1 MAYAFN
7 LIFNAIDK
15 ISPVLKSIASGKTV
29 VAGLEDSCVSLNS
42 TMSKGAQDTAKASA
56 ALSRLSGDVAGAA
69 SQSRILA
76 DAMSA
81 EAEKMQRA
89 AQSAQIKADTA
100 ERMAVTAR
108 NHANDLKKELEN
120 TEDVTDAMKENASA
134 AVTEAERLEKS
145 AQAVRKKAA
154 DSEKAAKAAQS
165 NAQAALKAAE
175 ADEQLFQSA
184 VKVSSAESKTAD
196 ALNKAEEEAKQYGRA
211 AEDAAQKSS
220 QLGSSGANA
229 GELLQD
235 AFTTLGAAAALHKIA
250 DGFRECIDASIEF
263 ESAITGVYKTVDGT
277 DEQLAAISDGV
288 REMSLEM
295 PSSTTEIA
303 GVAEA
308 AGQLGIATDNIT
320 DFTEVMINLGE
331 ATNLSSDEAASSLA
345 KFANITGM
353 SADNYENL
361 GSSVVALGN
370 NFATTEADI
379 VAMATRMASAGT
391 LAGLTET
398 DILGLA
404 AAMSSVGI
412 EADAGGSAM
421 STLLSDIQ
429 VAVETGSEDL
439 NDFASVA
446 NMTSAQ
452 FRSAFQEDAAGALYA
467 FIDGLNDVERNG
479 ETATVILND
488 MGITEIRLSN
498 AVKSLASNSGGL
510 ADALDVSAQ
519 AWEENTA
526 LAKEAD
532 TRYATLESRLAIT
545 KNAANNLKIAIGDV
559 LTPAIGEFADA
570 GTGVLTWLTGFV
582 EQNPIVVEG
591 ITAAAA
597 AVAVGTA
604 AVTAFTFAVNVAG
617 PAIDKLTLAM
627 SENPLFLGISI
638 AAAVTAGIITFAAAV
653 KANSDTVEDYNG
665 TLEQC
670 RTEIESTQTAYDN
683 VCRLYGSNSEAARN
697 LSSELDTLN
706 AQYEK
711 GGGFVADYAQCLE
724 EGKEKLNSFTSEYQ
738 GKIDDINKEWQN
750 GVVATAQLDAL
761 SEKAQLTNSD
771 LDMMSKYADYL
782 NNTFN
787 CNIEVN
793 YDTGELTGFDPTNI
807 NSQLIETAKENRKQA
822 ASDALTDG
830 NFTND
835 YIHQVQK
842 LADAKDKQ
850 YVLSRQLD
858 KFNDPSFTNPDN
870 WDFSKLYEDYQKLS
884 DEIENGSNSLDTY
897 DDKIRQLFT
906 DMGNPEGADEYIRQ
920 LDNTAFSFDD
930 VSESAEK
937 ANQEMTPQEA
947 ARNGIS
953 EVSDKILELAEAYD
967 EAYNSAYESFQGQ
980 FGLFDEAQVNADA
993 TVSNAQAALDSQ
1005 LEYWTQYSDNISYL
1019 SGISAEELG
1028 VTQENYNALMSYAQS
1043 GSEEAA
1049 GLAQSMVENLQSGNK
1064 DAVTELANTIGA
1076 IDDKQKEASDT
1087 TAAWVTDYD
1096 KKIKDFT
1103 DGVSKEIN
1111 GLDKLQGNART
1122 SAINTVNAYA
1132 NSIIAQRGQ
1141 AVSAAQSLVDS
1152 VKNVFNTSN
1161 ISYNLP
1167 GAESKGI
1174 NGYASGTL
1182 SAEPGVALVG
1192 ENGPELIQFRG
1203 GETVYTADETERMI
1217 NDYSSKPLYIP
1228 PADTAVPAAVQTS
1241 SENSESVKKLS
1252 IDINGTGAVSIKG
1265 KADKEEVVAVMMEYL
1280 KPVLM
1285 NIVAQEAF
1293 EEGDDSYEI

>member
-1 MAYAFN
+1 MSGLSFKIKLIDEASPALNN
-7 LIFNAIDK
+7 LGNA
-15 ISPVLKSIASGKTV
+15 GTV
-29 VAGLEDSCVSLNS
+29 ITAGLESNFAKVDSAMNH
-42 TMSKGAQDTAKASA
+42 TAKAISGTA
-56 ALSRLSGDVAGAA
+56 MSLSGLSGDVSGAA

-76 DAMSA
+76 DAMND
-81 EAEKMQRA
+81 EAEKMRKA
-89 AQSAQIKADTA
+89 ANNAQLKADMS
-100 ERMAVTAR
+100 ERMAEAAR
-108 NHANDLKKELEN
+108 SHYNELKKEVETAEN
-120 TEDVTDAMKENASA
+120 ATDAMKESASA
-134 AVTEAERLEKS
+134 ALKEAERLEKS
-145 AQAVRKKAA
+145 AVAARKKADASERSA
-154 DSEKAAKAAQS
+154 DAAQENAYAAEKAAR
-165 NAQAALKAAE
+165 
-175 ADEQLFQSA
+175 ADEQMYNAANKTVSIEQ
-184 VKVSSAESKTAD
+184 KVAE
-196 ALNKAEEEAKQYGRA
+196 ALNRSEREAKEYSEAVR
-211 AEDAAQKSS
+211 DAADESEN
-220 QLGSSGANA
+220 LGSSGANA

-235 AFTTLGAAAALHKIA
+235 AFTTLGVAVALHKIA

-288 REMSLEM
+288 KAMSLEM

-320 DFTEVMINLGE
+320 DFTKVMINLGE

-452 FRSAFQEDAAGALYA
+452 FRSAFQDDAAGALYA

-526 LAKEAD
+526 LAQEAD

-570 GTGVLTWLTGFV
+570 GTGVLSWLTGFV
-582 EQNPIVVEG
+582 ERNPIVVEG

-604 AVTAFTFAVNVAG
+604 AVTAFTFAINVAG

-711 GGGFVADYAQCLE
+711 GGGFVADYGQRLAENQ
-724 EGKEKLNSFTSEYQ
+724 EKINSFTSEYQ
-738 GKIDDINKEWQN
+738 GKMEDINKDWQS
-750 GVVATAQLDAL
+750 GLVANAQLDAL

-782 NNTFN
+782 NDTFN

-793 YDTGELTGFDPTNI
+793 YDTRELTGFDPEYTT
-807 NSQLIETAKENRKQA
+807 SLLTQKAKENRKQA
-822 ASDALTDG
+822 ATETVSGEEFTNSYIDALKNKAAIEEEYAAVKEKIQKASNDWSVVNDTGYTMAEADAAFGAKIAEAQNQLTALETTAQECFNIMGEPEGTALFLENLRQISDAESSLKDD
-830 NFTND
+830 TND
-835 YIHQVQK
+835 LK
-842 LADAKDKQ
+842 E
-850 YVLSRQLD
+850 S
-858 KFNDPSFTNPDN
+858 
-870 WDFSKLYEDYQKLS
+870 
-884 DEIENGSNSLDTY
+884 
-897 DDKIRQLFT
+897 
-906 DMGNPEGADEYIRQ
+906 MMPEQ
-920 LDNTAFSFDD
+920 S
-930 VSESAEK
+930 
-937 ANQEMTPQEA
+937 
-947 ARNGIS
+947 
-953 EVSDKILELAEAYD
+953 VSDAWSGQAESITQLAEEYTKACD
-967 EAYNSAYESFQGQ
+967 AIREDLDGM
-980 FGLFDEAQVNADA
+980 FGLFEQANMNFENSVSLDGAIDNLESQMQYFNDYKEA
-993 TVSNAQAALDSQ
+993 LG
-1005 LEYWTQYSDNISYL
+1005 EL
-1019 SGISAEELG
+1019 SELG
-1028 VTQENYNALMSYAQS
+1028 VDNSIISQLDPEQAVAFANELGNMDVSSAKSKVEELNESFEGLSDVKDEVSQKLGDIETLYSQKLDDIQQRMEN
-1043 GSEEAA
+1043 
-1049 GLAQSMVENLQSGNK
+1049 
-1064 DAVTELANTIGA
+1064 A
-1076 IDDKQKEASDT
+1076 IDDMNLKDEAAKSAKST
-1087 TAAWVTDYD
+1087 LSGYITELRA
-1096 KKIKDFT
+1096 
-1103 DGVSKEIN
+1103 S
-1111 GLDKLQGNART
+1111 GNR
-1122 SAINTVNAYA
+1122 
-1132 NSIIAQRGQ
+1132 
-1141 AVSAAQSLVDS
+1141 AVEE
-1152 VKNVFNTSN
+1152 
-1161 ISYNLP
+1161 
-1167 GAESKGI
+1167 AESIASRITYALNSASGSVHVTAKAVVSGAASML

-1203 GETVYTADETERMI
+1203 GETVFPTDETNKI
-1217 NDYSSKPLYIP
+1217 IDAVTAGNNFNIP
-1228 PADTAVPAAVQTS
+1228 PADSPIKKIESKTEAVSRREV
-1241 SENSESVKKLS
+1241 NLN
-1252 IDINGTGAVSIKG
+1252 INGKGSINVKSNM
-1265 KADKEEVVAVMMEYL
+1265 DKEQVAEILIENL
-1280 KPVLM
+1280 KPALM
-1285 NIVAQEAF
+1285 NIISTELF
-1293 EEGDDSYEI
+1293 EEGDDSYEF

>member
-1 MAYAFN
+1 MSGLSFKIKLIDEASPALNN
-7 LIFNAIDK
+7 LGNA
-15 ISPVLKSIASGKTV
+15 GTV
-29 VAGLEDSCVSLNS
+29 ITAGLESNFAKVDSAMNH
-42 TMSKGAQDTAKASA
+42 TAKAISGTA
-56 ALSRLSGDVAGAA
+56 MSLSGLSEDVSGAA

-76 DAMSA
+76 DAMND
-81 EAEKMQRA
+81 EAEKMRKA
-89 AQSAQIKADTA
+89 ANNAQLKADMS
-100 ERMAVTAR
+100 ERMAEAAR
-108 NHANDLKKELEN
+108 SHYNELKKEVETSEN
-120 TEDVTDAMKENASA
+120 ATDAMKESASA
-134 AVTEAERLEKS
+134 ALKEAERLEKS
-145 AQAVRKKAA
+145 AVAARKKADASERSA
-154 DSEKAAKAAQS
+154 DAAQENAYAAEKAARADEEMYNAASKTVSIEQ
-165 NAQAALKAAE
+165 KVAE
-175 ADEQLFQSA
+175 A
-184 VKVSSAESKTAD
+184 
-196 ALNKAEEEAKQYGRA
+196 LNRSEREAKEYSEAVR
-211 AEDAAQKSS
+211 DAADESDN
-220 QLGSSGANA
+220 LGSSGANA

-235 AFTTLGAAAALHKIA
+235 AFTTLGVAAALHKIA
-250 DGFRECIDASIEF
+250 DSFRECINASIEF

-288 REMSLEM
+288 KAMSLEM

-429 VAVETGSEDL
+429 VAVETGSDDL

-570 GTGVLTWLTGFV
+570 GIGVLSWLTRFV

-591 ITAAAA
+591 ITGITTATGI
-597 AVAVGTA
+597 AVGTVT
-604 AVTAFTFAVNVAG
+604 AVTVAVKALNTVTKTFN
-617 PAIDKLTLAM
+617 LTLSA
-627 SENPLFLGISI
+627 SQIGIIIGGI
-638 AAAVTAGIITFAAAV
+638 AAAGVAIGGLIHYFNS
-653 KANSDTVEDYNG
+653 ANDSVEDYNG

-711 GGGFVADYAQCLE
+711 GGGFVADYEQRLAENQ
-724 EGKEKLNSFTSEYQ
+724 EKINSFTSEYQ
-738 GKIDDINKEWQN
+738 GKMEDINKDWQS
-750 GVVATAQLDAL
+750 GLVANAQLDAL

-782 NNTFN
+782 NDTFN

-793 YDTGELTGFDPTNI
+793 YDTRELTGFDPEYTT
-807 NSQLIETAKENRKQA
+807 SLLTQKAKENRKQA
-822 ASDALTDG
+822 ATETVSGEEFTNSYIDALKNKAAIEEEYAAVKEKIQKASNDWSVVNDTGYTMAEADAAFGAKIAEAQNQLTALETTAQECFNIMGEPEGTALFLENLRQISDAESSLKDD
-830 NFTND
+830 TND
-835 YIHQVQK
+835 LKESMMPEQSVSDAWSSQAENITQ
-842 LADAKDKQ
+842 LAEEYTEACDAIRED
-850 YVLSRQLD
+850 LD
-858 KFNDPSFTNPDN
+858 GMFGLFEQANMNF
-870 WDFSKLYEDYQKLS
+870 
-884 DEIENGSNSLDTY
+884 ENTVSLDGAINSLDS
-897 DDKIRQLFT
+897 Q
-906 DMGNPEGADEYIRQ
+906 MEYFN
-920 LDNTAFSFDD
+920 DY
-930 VSESAEK
+930 K
-937 ANQEMTPQEA
+937 EA
-947 ARNGIS
+947 IN
-953 EVSDKILELAEAYD
+953 EL
-967 EAYNSAYESFQGQ
+967 S
-980 FGLFDEAQVNADA
+980 
-993 TVSNAQAALDSQ
+993 
-1005 LEYWTQYSDNISYL
+1005 
-1019 SGISAEELG
+1019 ELG
-1028 VTQENYNALMSYAQS
+1028 VDNSIISQLDPEQAVAFANELGNMDVSSAKGKVDELNESFEGLSDVKDEVSQKLGDIETLYSQKLDDIQRRMEN
-1043 GSEEAA
+1043 
-1049 GLAQSMVENLQSGNK
+1049 
-1064 DAVTELANTIGA
+1064 A
-1076 IDDKQKEASDT
+1076 IDDMNLKDEAAKSAKST
-1087 TAAWVTDYD
+1087 LSGYITELRA
-1096 KKIKDFT
+1096 
-1103 DGVSKEIN
+1103 S
-1111 GLDKLQGNART
+1111 GNR
-1122 SAINTVNAYA
+1122 
-1132 NSIIAQRGQ
+1132 
-1141 AVSAAQSLVDS
+1141 AVEE
-1152 VKNVFNTSN
+1152 
-1161 ISYNLP
+1161 
-1167 GAESKGI
+1167 AESIASRITYVLNSASGSVHVTAKAVVSGAASML

-1203 GETVYTADETERMI
+1203 GETVFPTDETNKI
-1217 NDYSSKPLYIP
+1217 IDAVTAGNNFNIP
-1228 PADTAVPAAVQTS
+1228 PADSP
-1241 SENSESVKKLS
+1241 VKKIESKTEAVSRREVNLN
-1252 IDINGTGAVSIKG
+1252 INGKGSINVKSNM
-1265 KADKEEVVAVMMEYL
+1265 DKEQVAEILIENL
-1280 KPVLM
+1280 KPALM
-1285 NIVAQEAF
+1285 NIISTELF
-1293 EEGDDSYEI
+1293 EEGDDSYEF

>member
-184 VKVSSAESKTAD
+184 AKVSSAESKTAD

-532 TRYATLESRLAIT
+532 TRYSTLESRLAIT

-604 AVTAFTFAVNVAG
+604 AVTAFTFAINVAG

-638 AAAVTAGIITFAAAV
+638 AAAVTAGIITFATAV

-711 GGGFVADYAQCLE
+711 GGGFVADYGQRLE
-724 EGKEKLNSFTSEYQ
+724 ENGEAIDSLLSGYHDKLDKVN
-738 GKIDDINKEWQN
+738 DDWQS
-750 GVVATAQLDAL
+750 GLVANAQLDAL

-782 NNTFN
+782 NDTFN

-793 YDTGELTGFDPTNI
+793 YDTRELTGFDPEYTT
-807 NSQLIETAKENRKQA
+807 SLLTQKAKENRKQA
-822 ASDALTDG
+822 ATETVSGEEFTNSYIDALKNKAAIEEEYAAVKEKIQKASNDWSVVNDTGYTMAEADAAFGAKIAEAQNQLTALETTAQECFNIMGEPEGTASFLENLRQISDAESSLKDD
-830 NFTND
+830 TND
-835 YIHQVQK
+835 LK
-842 LADAKDKQ
+842 E
-850 YVLSRQLD
+850 S
-858 KFNDPSFTNPDN
+858 
-870 WDFSKLYEDYQKLS
+870 
-884 DEIENGSNSLDTY
+884 
-897 DDKIRQLFT
+897 
-906 DMGNPEGADEYIRQ
+906 MMPEQ
-920 LDNTAFSFDD
+920 S
-930 VSESAEK
+930 
-937 ANQEMTPQEA
+937 
-947 ARNGIS
+947 
-953 EVSDKILELAEAYD
+953 VSDAWSGQAESITQLAEEYTQACD
-967 EAYNSAYESFQGQ
+967 AIREDLDGM
-980 FGLFDEAQVNADA
+980 FGLFEQANMNFENSVSLDGAIDNLESQMQYFNDYKEA
-993 TVSNAQAALDSQ
+993 LG
-1005 LEYWTQYSDNISYL
+1005 EL
-1019 SGISAEELG
+1019 SELG
-1028 VTQENYNALMSYAQS
+1028 VDNSIISQLDPEQAVAFANELGNMDVSSAKSKVEELNESFEGLSDVKDEVSQKLGDIETLYSQKLDDIQQRMEN
-1043 GSEEAA
+1043 
-1049 GLAQSMVENLQSGNK
+1049 
-1064 DAVTELANTIGA
+1064 A
-1076 IDDKQKEASDT
+1076 IDDMNLKDEAAKSAKST
-1087 TAAWVTDYD
+1087 LSGYITELRA
-1096 KKIKDFT
+1096 
-1103 DGVSKEIN
+1103 S
-1111 GLDKLQGNART
+1111 GNR
-1122 SAINTVNAYA
+1122 
-1132 NSIIAQRGQ
+1132 
-1141 AVSAAQSLVDS
+1141 AVEE
-1152 VKNVFNTSN
+1152 
-1161 ISYNLP
+1161 
-1167 GAESKGI
+1167 AESIASRITYALNSASGSVHVTAKAVVSGAASML

-1203 GETVYTADETERMI
+1203 GETVYTADETKRI
-1217 NDYSSKPLYIP
+1217 IGDIDSRPLFMP
-1228 PADTAVPAAVQTS
+1228 PSDTALPAAVQTS

-1252 IDINGTGAVSIKG
+1252 IDINGTGAVSVKG

>member
-1 MAYAFN
+1 MSGLSFKIKLIDEASPALNN
-7 LIFNAIDK
+7 LGNA
-15 ISPVLKSIASGKTV
+15 GTV
-29 VAGLEDSCVSLNS
+29 ITAGLESNFAKVDSAMNH
-42 TMSKGAQDTAKASA
+42 TAKAISGTA
-56 ALSRLSGDVAGAA
+56 MSLSGLSGDVSGAA

-76 DAMSA
+76 DAMND
-81 EAEKMQRA
+81 EAEKMRKA
-89 AQSAQIKADTA
+89 ANNAQLKADMS
-100 ERMAVTAR
+100 ERMAEAAR
-108 NHANDLKKELEN
+108 SHYNELKKEVETSEN
-120 TEDVTDAMKENASA
+120 ATDAMKESASA
-134 AVTEAERLEKS
+134 ALKEAERLEK
-145 AQAVRKKAA
+145 AAVAARKKADASERSA
-154 DSEKAAKAAQS
+154 DAAQENAYAAEKAAKADEQMY
-165 NAQAALKAAE
+165 NAANKTVSIEQKVAE
-175 ADEQLFQSA
+175 A
-184 VKVSSAESKTAD
+184 
-196 ALNKAEEEAKQYGRA
+196 LNRSEREAKEYSEAVR
-211 AEDAAQKSS
+211 DAADESDN
-220 QLGSSGANA
+220 LGSSGANA

-235 AFTTLGAAAALHKIA
+235 AFTTLGVAAALHKIA
-250 DGFRECIDASIEF
+250 DGFWECINASIEF

-288 REMSLEM
+288 KAMSLEM

-331 ATNLSSDEAASSLA
+331 AANLSSDEAASSLA

-429 VAVETGSEDL
+429 VAVETGSDDL
-439 NDFASVA
+439 SDFASVA

-452 FRSAFQEDAAGALYA
+452 FRSAFQDDAAGALYA

-570 GTGVLTWLTGFV
+570 GTGVLSWLTGFV

-597 AVAVGTA
+597 AVVVGTG

-683 VCRLYGSNSEAARN
+683 VCRLYGSNSEAAKN

-711 GGGFVADYAQCLE
+711 GGGFVADYGQRLAENQ
-724 EGKEKLNSFTSEYQ
+724 EKINSFTSEYQ
-738 GKIDDINKEWQN
+738 GKMEDINKDWQS
-750 GVVATAQLDAL
+750 GLVANAQLDAL

-782 NNTFN
+782 NDTFN

-793 YDTGELTGFDPTNI
+793 YDTGELTGFDPEYNAKLLA
-807 NSQLIETAKENRKQA
+807 QKAKENRKQA
-822 ASDALTDG
+822 ATETVSGEEFTNSYIDALKNKAAIEEEYAAVKEKIQKASNDWSVVNDTGYTMAEADAAFGAKIAEAQNQLTALETTAQECFNIMGEPEGTALFLENLRQISDAESSLKDD
-830 NFTND
+830 TND
-835 YIHQVQK
+835 LK
-842 LADAKDKQ
+842 E
-850 YVLSRQLD
+850 S
-858 KFNDPSFTNPDN
+858 
-870 WDFSKLYEDYQKLS
+870 
-884 DEIENGSNSLDTY
+884 
-897 DDKIRQLFT
+897 
-906 DMGNPEGADEYIRQ
+906 MMPEQ
-920 LDNTAFSFDD
+920 S
-930 VSESAEK
+930 
-937 ANQEMTPQEA
+937 
-947 ARNGIS
+947 
-953 EVSDKILELAEAYD
+953 VSDAWSGQAENITQLAEEYTKACD
-967 EAYNSAYESFQGQ
+967 AIREDLDGM
-980 FGLFDEAQVNADA
+980 FGLFEQANMNFENSVSLDGAIDNLESQMQYFNDYKEA
-993 TVSNAQAALDSQ
+993 LG
-1005 LEYWTQYSDNISYL
+1005 EL
-1019 SGISAEELG
+1019 SELG
-1028 VTQENYNALMSYAQS
+1028 VDNSIISQLDPEQAVAFANELGNMDVSSAKGKVDELNKSFEGLSDVKDEISEKLGDIETLYSQKLDGIQRRMEN
-1043 GSEEAA
+1043 
-1049 GLAQSMVENLQSGNK
+1049 
-1064 DAVTELANTIGA
+1064 A
-1076 IDDKQKEASDT
+1076 IDDMDLEDEAAKSAKST
-1087 TAAWVTDYD
+1087 LGGY
-1096 KKIKDFT
+1096 IR
-1103 DGVSKEIN
+1103 E
-1111 GLDKLQGNART
+1111 LQSSGNR
-1122 SAINTVNAYA
+1122 
-1132 NSIIAQRGQ
+1132 
-1141 AVSAAQSLVDS
+1141 AVEE
-1152 VKNVFNTSN
+1152 
-1161 ISYNLP
+1161 
-1167 GAESKGI
+1167 AESIASRITYALNSASGSVHVTAKAVVSGAASML

-1203 GETVYTADETERMI
+1203 GETVFPTDETNKI
-1217 NDYSSKPLYIP
+1217 IDAVTAGNNFNIP
-1228 PADTAVPAAVQTS
+1228 PADSP
-1241 SENSESVKKLS
+1241 VKKIESKTEAVSRREVNLN
-1252 IDINGTGAVSIKG
+1252 INGKGSINVKSNM
-1265 KADKEEVVAVMMEYL
+1265 DKEQVAEILIENL
-1280 KPVLM
+1280 KPALM
-1285 NIVAQEAF
+1285 NIISTELF
-1293 EEGDDSYEI
+1293 EEGDDSYEF

>member
-7 LIFNAIDK
+7 LIFNAVDK
-15 ISPVLKSIASGKTV
+15 ISPVLKNIASGKTV
-29 VAGLEDSCVSLNS
+29 VAGLEDSCISLNS
-42 TMSKGAQDTAKASA
+42 TMSKGAQYTARASA
-56 ALSRLSGDVAGAA
+56 ALSRLSGDISGAA

-76 DAMSA
+76 EAMSA
-81 EAEKMQRA
+81 EAEKMQKS
-89 AQSAQIKADTA
+89 AQTAQIKADTA
-100 ERMAVTAR
+100 DRMAAAAR
-108 NHANDLKKELEN
+108 NHANDLKKELES
-120 TEDVTDAMKENASA
+120 TDDVTDAIKENAAA
-134 AVTEAERLEKS
+134 AVTEAERLEKA
-145 AQAVRKKAA
+145 AQAARKKADA
-154 DSEKAAKAAQS
+154 SEKTAQAAQS

-184 VKVSSAESKTAD
+184 VKVSSAESKAAD
-196 ALNKAEEEAKQYGRA
+196 AFNKAEEEARQYGRA
-211 AEDAAQKSS
+211 AEDAAQKST
-220 QLGSSGANA
+220 QLGTSGADT
-229 GELLQD
+229 GQILQD
-235 AFTTLGAAAALHKIA
+235 AFTTLGVAAALQKIA
-250 DGFRECIDASIEF
+250 DGFMKCVNASIEF

-320 DFTEVMINLGE
+320 EFTEVMINLGE
-331 ATNLSSDEAASSLA
+331 ATNLSSDEATSSLA

-479 ETATVILND
+479 KTATVILDD

-498 AVKSLASNSGGL
+498 AVKSLASNSSGL
-510 ADALDVSAQ
+510 ADALDVSA
-519 AWEENTA
+519 ASWEENTA

-532 TRYATLESRLAIT
+532 TRYSTLESRLAIT
-545 KNAANNLKIAIGDV
+545 GNAANNLKIAIGDV

-582 EQNPIVVEG
+582 EKNPIVVEG

-597 AVAVGTA
+597 AVAVGTG

-711 GGGFVADYAQCLE
+711 GGGFVADYGQRLAENQ
-724 EGKEKLNSFTSEYQ
+724 EKINSFTSEYQ
-738 GKIDDINKEWQN
+738 GKMEDINKDWQS
-750 GVVATAQLDAL
+750 GLVANAQLDAL

-782 NNTFN
+782 NDTFN

-793 YDTGELTGFDPTNI
+793 YDTGELTGFDPEYNTRLLT
-807 NSQLIETAKENRKQA
+807 QKAVENRKQA
-822 ASDALTDG
+822 ASETVSGTEFTNSYIDALKNKAAIEEEYAAVKEKIQKASNDWSVVNDTGYTMAEADAAFG
-830 NFTND
+830 AKIAEAQNQLTALETTAQECFNIMGEPEGTASFLENLRQISDAENSLKDDTND
-835 YIHQVQK
+835 LK
-842 LADAKDKQ
+842 E
-850 YVLSRQLD
+850 S
-858 KFNDPSFTNPDN
+858 
-870 WDFSKLYEDYQKLS
+870 
-884 DEIENGSNSLDTY
+884 
-897 DDKIRQLFT
+897 
-906 DMGNPEGADEYIRQ
+906 MMPEQ
-920 LDNTAFSFDD
+920 S
-930 VSESAEK
+930 
-937 ANQEMTPQEA
+937 
-947 ARNGIS
+947 
-953 EVSDKILELAEAYD
+953 VSDAWSGQAESITQLAEEYTKACD
-967 EAYNSAYESFQGQ
+967 AIREDLDGM
-980 FGLFDEAQVNADA
+980 FGLFEQASMNFENS
-993 TVSNAQAALDSQ
+993 VSLD
-1005 LEYWTQYSDNISYL
+1005 
-1019 SGISAEELG
+1019 
-1028 VTQENYNALMSYAQS
+1028 
-1043 GSEEAA
+1043 
-1049 GLAQSMVENLQSGNK
+1049 
-1064 DAVTELANTIGA
+1064 GA
-1076 IDDKQKEASDT
+1076 IDNLESQMQYFNDYKEALGELSDLGI
-1087 TAAWVTDYD
+1087 D
-1096 KKIKDFT
+1096 
-1103 DGVSKEIN
+1103 
-1111 GLDKLQGNART
+1111 
-1122 SAINTVNAYA
+1122 
-1132 NSIIAQRGQ
+1132 NSIISQLDPEQ
-1141 AVSAAQSLVDS
+1141 AVAFANELGNMDVSSAKSKVEELNESFEGLSD
-1152 VKNVFNTSN
+1152 VKDEVSQKLGDIETLYSQKLDDIQQRMENAIDDMDLKAEAAKSAKSTLSGY
-1161 ISYNLP
+1161 ITELRASGNLAVEE
-1167 GAESKGI
+1167 AESIANRITVALNSASGSVPVRVMEGTANMLK
-1174 NGYASGTL
+1174 GYASGTL

-1192 ENGPELIQFRG
+1192 EKGPELIQFRG

-1228 PADTAVPAAVQTS
+1228 PADTAVPASVRNASDNQ
-1241 SENSESVKKLS
+1241 ESVRRFS
-1252 IDINGTGAVSIKG
+1252 IDINGTGAVSVKN
-1265 KADKEEVVAVMMEYL
+1265 KTDKEEVVAIMMEYL

-1285 NIVAQEAF
+1285 NIVSQEAF